1 MKYIDLTQTF
11 VDNMPVYFGDPPTSL
26 KQITTI
32 AKNGYTDHQ
41 LTTVMHVGTHM
52 DAPLHMIEGGAY
64 ISDISVEHFT
74 GAGVCID
81 VRGKKVIDADDIP
94 KEIPAEAIVL
104 LCTGMSA
111 QYGQDTYA
119 TEYPKISDAFAQK
132 LVSLNVKIL
141 GIDML
146 NPDTSESYPIHKILL
161 AKPVLIIENLTNL
174 ESLLGVK
181 QFDIYAFPMKLHAE
195 GAPVRVVARI
205 P

>member
-1 MKYIDLTQTF
+1 MKYIDLTHTF

-41 LTTVMHVGTHM
+41 LTTVIHVGTHM

-64 ISDISVEHFT
+64 MSDISLDHFT
-74 GAGVCID
+74 GVGICID
-81 VRGKKVIDADDIP
+81 VRGEKVIDADVIP
-94 KEIPAEAIVL
+94 KEIPEGAVVL

-111 QYGQDTYA
+111 KYGKDTYA
-119 TEYPKISDAFAQK
+119 TEYPKISEAFARK
-132 LVSLNVKIL
+132 LISLNAKIL

-174 ESLLGVK
+174 DALIGIK
-181 QFDIYAFPMKLHAE
+181 QFDVIAFPMKLHAE